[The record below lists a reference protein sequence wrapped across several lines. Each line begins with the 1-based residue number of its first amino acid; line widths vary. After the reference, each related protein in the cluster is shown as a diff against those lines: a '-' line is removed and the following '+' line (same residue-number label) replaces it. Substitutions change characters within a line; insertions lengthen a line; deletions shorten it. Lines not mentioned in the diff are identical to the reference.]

1 MVGRKASEATRS
13 AGAFNT
19 GDPGAADGMAAN
31 SVVAP
36 PEKTHG

>member
-1 MVGRKASEATRS
+1 MVGRKTSEATRS
-13 AGAFNT
+13 AGACNA

-31 SVVAP
+31 PVAAP

>member
-19 GDPGAADGMAAN
+19 GDRGAAHGMAAN

>member
-1 MVGRKASEATRS
+1 MGGRKTSEAPRS
-13 AGAFNT
+13 AGACNT

-31 SVVAP
+31 PVAAP

>member
-1 MVGRKASEATRS
+1 MVGRQASEATRS
-13 AGAFNT
+13 AGACHT

-36 PEKTHG
+36 AEKTHG